1 MTASLPTLHTRA
13 CMRKYANTHTLLY
26 TYAHTRSD
34 TNIYTRAL
42 THMHTLGV
50 YAELFLDQ
58 NTNCIIATVTIPSNG
73 SPVV

>member
-1 MTASLPTLHTRA
+1 MTASSPPYTHTHVH
-13 CMRKYANTHTLLY
+13 KYAHTQTPLY
-26 TYAHTRSD
+26 TYAHTHSD

-50 YAELFLDQ
+50 YAELFLDW
-58 NTNCIIATVTIPSNG
+58 NTNCIITTVTIPCNS